1 MQLRFSQLW
10 IGIVLLIAVTDS
22 SCKKTRLLTN
32 GGEVRFSV
40 DTLAFD
46 TVFTAQGSFTNGFV
60 IYNTQD
66 EKIRISSI
74 HMESG
79 AASYFHLNV
88 DGDSSKNI
96 TTVEI
101 APHDSAW
108 VFATVKIDPTN
119 ADNPFVIVDRMIATL
134 NGKDFAVPFT
144 AYGQNAHYITGKGDT
159 LAGITNATWLTDK
172 PYVIIHGALVLPGN
186 TLTIPAGCRIY
197 MHADSR
203 LFVEGTLKINGTK
216 SDSVIFQ
223 GDRIDRNYFGYE
235 GYPGEWGGIAFLSPS
250 TGNEMHYAIVTNCGN
265 GAGGW
270 YPAGVFVGMDSSG
283 NKADVFLDHTI
294 ISNSIGYGLMS
305 LGGKVTA
312 ENCLVHTC
320 GAEALALVQGGVYDF
335 KNCDFIVYGNDK
347 VSHIQEP
354 TGAIL
359 NYLQIDDTH
368 YIGGDMNAKLTN
380 CVIFGSLDNE
390 LVCDKKD
397 GFAYNVT
404 LDHCLIKDGGTAI
417 DASVLQTGCIFN
429 GDPKFGDYTKFD
441 FHATAGAPMI
451 DAGTNVNFTGLP
463 NDLDDKPRA
472 HNTIDIGCFEYQD

>member
-1 MQLRFSQLW
+1 MRLRFSQLW
-10 IGIVLLIAVTDS
+10 IAIVLLIAVMDS
-22 SCKKTRLLTN
+22 SCKKTRLLTS
-32 GGEVRFSV
+32 GGELRFSV

-79 AASYFHLNV
+79 PNSYFHLNV
-88 DGDSSKNI
+88 DGDSSKNV

-144 AYGQNAHYITGKGDT
+144 AYGQNAHYLVGTHDT
-159 LAGITNATWLTDK
+159 INTSQTWLTDK
-172 PYVIIHGALVLPGN
+172 PYVIIHGLDVLPGA
-186 TLTIPAGCRIY
+186 TLTVPAGCRVY

-203 LFVEGTLKINGTK
+203 LFVYGTLKVNGSKT
-216 SDSVIFQ
+216 DSVIFQ
-223 GDRIDRNYFGYE
+223 GDRLDRNYFGYE
-235 GYPGEWGGIAFLSPS
+235 GYPGEWGGIAFMPQSQN
-250 TGNEMHYAIVTNCGN
+250 NEMHYAIVTNCGN
-265 GAGGW
+265 GAGNF
-270 YPAGVFVGMDSSG
+270 YPAGVFAGWDDSSG
-283 NKADVFLDHTI
+283 LRADVFLDHTI

-305 LGGKVTA
+305 LGAKVTA

-320 GAEALALVQGGVYDF
+320 GAEALALVRGGTYNF

-354 TGAIL
+354 TAAIL

-368 YIGGDMNAKLTN
+368 YVGGDLNANLTN
-380 CVIFGSLDNE
+380 CVVMGSLDNE

-397 GFAYNVT
+397 GFAFNVT
-404 LDHCLIKDGGTAI
+404 LDHCLIKDGGSAI
-417 DASVLQTGCIFN
+417 DASVSQTACIFN
-429 GDPKFGDYTKFD
+429 SDPKFADYIKFD
-441 FHATAGAPMI
+441 FHSTAGAPMI
-451 DAGTNVNFTGLP
+451 DAGVNTVFTGLP
-463 NDLDDKPRA
+463 NDLDDKPRV
-472 HNTIDIGCFEYQD
+472 HNAIDIGCFEYQD